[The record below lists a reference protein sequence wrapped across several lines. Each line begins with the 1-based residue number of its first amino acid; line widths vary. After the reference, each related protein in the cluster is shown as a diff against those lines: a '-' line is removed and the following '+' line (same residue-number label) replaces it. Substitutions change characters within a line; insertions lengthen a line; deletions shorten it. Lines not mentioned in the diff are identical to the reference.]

1 MSRELTPDYMC
12 KRCIEVG
19 LIRYGN
25 TTSPTAGWWG
35 VVDHE
40 GKSYELVEWH
50 RSDEREV
57 WVIDPFH
64 SVVKC
69 TTVEEFETALAGCLN
84 RFKLFLQVKY
94 NSSIDE
100 ILKKLD

>member
-19 LIRYGN
+19 LTRYGKI
-25 TTSPTAGWWG
+25 TSPTAGCWG

-40 GKSYELVEWH
+40 GKAYELVEWH
-50 RSDEREV
+50 RSDEREI

-69 TTVEEFETALAGCLN
+69 TTVEEFETALAGSLN